1 MEVIQKLK
9 PKAAS
14 LGFND
19 KELEAVANQIKV
31 TLPENATDEQIDAAI
46 DAALPILKVT
56 QTAVNRIVNANKKK
70 EGHPDVPDGSGEPK
84 RKGGEDQNSDE
95 DEEPAW
101 FKKFRTEQ
109 EERLNKIEQEN
120 VTKSRRTVIEEMI
133 KDLPEKTRA
142 SKVKDFDRM
151 VFKDDTD
158 FEAYKTELTADVTA
172 IKQEL
177 ADAGLS
183 KFKIPGGGDPAKT
196 AEEDFVKTMA
206 EINKHEEKKD

>member
-19 KELEAVANQIKV
+19 KELEAVANQIKA

-46 DAALPILKVT
+46 EAAIPYLKVT
-56 QTAVNRIVNANKKK
+56 QTAVTRIVNATKKK
-70 EGHPDVPDGSGEPK
+70 EGHQEPPAGSGEPGK
-84 RKGGEDQNSDE
+84 KGGENQNGEE

-101 FKKFRTEQ
+101 FKKFRTAQ
-109 EERLNKIEQEN
+109 EERMAAIEQAN
-120 VTKSRRTVIEEMI
+120 VTKSRRTVFEELI
-133 KDLPEKTRA
+133 KELPEKTKA
-142 SKVKDFDRM
+142 SKLKDFDRM
-151 VFKDDTD
+151 AFKDEAD
-158 FEAYKTELTADVTA
+158 FEAYKAEVVADVTA

-183 KFKIPGGGDPAKT
+183 KFRAPGTGDPAKT
-196 AEEDFVKTMA
+196 AEDSFVKTME
-206 EINKHEEKKD
+206 EINKQETKN

>member
-19 KELEAVANQIKV
+19 KELEAVANQIKA

-46 DAALPILKVT
+46 EAAIPYLKVT
-56 QTAVNRIVNANKKK
+56 QTAVTRIVNAKKK
-70 EGHPDVPDGSGEPK
+70 EGHQEPPAGSGDTGK
-84 RKGGEDQNSDE
+84 KGGENQNGEE

-101 FKKFRTEQ
+101 FKKFRTAQ
-109 EERLNKIEQEN
+109 EERLAAIEQAN
-120 VTKSRRTVIEEMI
+120 VTKSRRTVFEELI
-133 KDLPEKTRA
+133 KELPEKTKA
-142 SKVKDFDRM
+142 SKLKDFDRM
-151 VFKDDTD
+151 AFKDEAD
-158 FEAYKTELTADVTA
+158 FEAYKAEVVTDVTA

-183 KFKIPGGGDPAKT
+183 KFRAPGTGDPAKT
-196 AEEDFVKTMA
+196 TEDSFVQTMA
-206 EINKHEEKKD
+206 EINRQETKN

>member
-19 KELEAVANQIKV
+19 KELEAVANQIKA

-46 DAALPILKVT
+46 EAAIPYLKVT
-56 QTAVNRIVNANKKK
+56 QTAVTRIVNAKKK
-70 EGHPDVPDGSGEPK
+70 EGHQEPPRVRRHGK
-84 RKGGEDQNSDE
+84 EGGENQNGEE

-101 FKKFRTEQ
+101 FKKFRTAQ
-109 EERLNKIEQEN
+109 EERLAAIEQAN
-120 VTKSRRTVIEEMI
+120 VTKSRRTVFEELI
-133 KDLPEKTRA
+133 KELPEKTKA
-142 SKVKDFDRM
+142 SKLKDFDRM
-151 VFKDDTD
+151 AFKDDAD
-158 FEAYKTELTADVTA
+158 FEAYKAEVVADVTA

-183 KFKIPGGGDPAKT
+183 KFKVPGGGDPAKT
-196 AEEDFVKTMA
+196 AEDDFVNQMA
-206 EINKHEEKKD
+206 EINRQETKN